1 LHEECGVFGAYG
13 LASAAERTAIALYA
27 LQHRGQEGCGIATYD
42 EKSAAI
48 HMVKNLG
55 QVKDVFGPKDF
66 LALPGDKAVGHVR
79 YSTTGGNLPR
89 NTQPM
94 LAGTREGTLA
104 LVHNGN
110 LSNAAA
116 LREALEAKGLIFQT
130 DSDTEVIAYL
140 LAGELIRTKDI
151 VAALQA
157 AMGQMEGS
165 YSLVMLLGGT
175 MLAVRDPFGMRPL
188 CMGEVDG
195 NPVFASESC
204 AISAVRGRFV
214 RDLRPGEIVRV
225 QDGKL
230 DAFLGGKRS
239 SGALC
244 IFEHI
249 YFARPDSVID
259 GQSVY
264 EARLRAGR
272 IAAESHPVE
281 ADLVVGVPN
290 SGLIAAIGYAEGSGI
305 PYGEAFVMNRYV
317 GRTFIEPTQEM
328 RALKVGLKLSVLR
341 QAVAGKRLVMVE
353 DSLVR
358 ATTTDQVVAL
368 LKRAGATEVHVRI
381 CAPPFLYPCY
391 FGTDVPSRELLASVR
406 WSNEELTRHI
416 GADSLR
422 FLPLERLGE
431 IAPNSALGFCEGC
444 FSGQYPYGPPGLR
457 GQGAAVPP
465 HAPRKEAANLAH
477 GTHPPF
483 SSAL

>member
-1 LHEECGVFGAYG
+1 MHEECGVFGAYG
-13 LASAAERTAIALYA
+13 LASAAERAALALYA

-42 EKSAAI
+42 EASASI

-55 QVKDVFGPKDF
+55 QVKEVFGPKDF

-116 LREALEAKGLIFQT
+116 LRRELEAKGLIFQT

-157 AMGQMEGS
+157 AMTRMEGS
-165 YSLVMLLGGT
+165 YSLVMLLNGT

-188 CMGEVDG
+188 CMGEVEG
-195 NPVFASESC
+195 SPVFASESC
-204 AISAVRGRFV
+204 AIGAVRGRFV
-214 RDLRPGEIVRV
+214 RDLKPGEIVRV
-225 QDGKL
+225 EGKNV
-230 DAFLGGKRS
+230 DSFFGGKPS
-239 SGALC
+239 AGALC

-272 IAAESHPVE
+272 ILAESHPVK
-281 ADLVVGVPN
+281 ADLVIGVPD

-305 PYGEAFVMNRYV
+305 PHGEGFVINRYI

-328 RALKVGLKLSVLR
+328 RASKVRLKLSPLR
-341 QAVAGKRLVMVE
+341 RAVEGKRVVMVD

-358 ATTTDQVVAL
+358 GTTMGPTVAL
-368 LKRAGATEVHVRI
+368 LKKAGAAEVHVRI

-406 WSNEELTRHI
+406 WSHEELTHRI
-416 GADSLR
+416 GADSLG
-422 FLPLERLGE
+422 FLPLNRVHDL
-431 IAPNSALGFCEGC
+431 APNSGLGFCDGC
-444 FSGQYPYGPPGLR
+444 FSGKYPYEV
-457 GQGAAVPP
+457 A
-465 HAPRKEAANLAH
+465 E
-477 GTHPPF
+477 
-483 SSAL
+483 